1 LFDNINFYFISN
13 RSVEMSSGI
22 DRQKLLEKLD
32 PDILRAA
39 RLLALAVN
47 SSDPEPLIEKLA
59 DGVKFETQSSFEVL
73 TGIGEVA
80 DSLRTK
86 FAAVKNGGHPPH
98 AEVGVISGG
107 KAGIIIRQEEIVR
120 TFWTPT
126 VDEEGL
132 ISSIFGITVAP
143 FPGTATG
150 LGETPGLDQDGF
162 RREEEKRVNRHRKWV
177 QSLDGPIEF
186 VAFLLSGHMKLEREI
201 MLREMT
207 KKFHGSTSRCIV
219 HDFDSEDDTEIYSEA
234 RRYDILGYPAIAV
247 NKGGQVI
254 RKARGSNEIHKVLLE
269 LENMGIYPSSDDG

>member
-1 LFDNINFYFISN
+1 
-13 RSVEMSSGI
+13 MTSGI

-80 DSLRTK
+80 DGLRTK
-86 FAAVKNGGHPPH
+86 FAAVKNGDFPPH

-107 KAGIIIRQEEIVR
+107 KSGIIIRQEEIVR

-132 ISSIFGITVAP
+132 ISSIFGITVVP
-143 FPGTATG
+143 FPGTAIG
-150 LGETPGLDQDGF
+150 LGETPGLDQDAF
-162 RREEEKRVNRHRKWV
+162 RCEEEKRRPPS
-177 QSLDGPIEF
+177 Q
-186 VAFLLSGHMKLEREI
+186 M
-201 MLREMT
+201 
-207 KKFHGSTSRCIV
+207 GSKPGWPYRVRCI
-219 HDFDSEDDTEIYSEA
+219 FSYW
-234 RRYDILGYPAIAV
+234 
-247 NKGGQVI
+247 
-254 RKARGSNEIHKVLLE
+254 SNET
-269 LENMGIYPSSDDG
+269 GRGD